1 MPNKKEPHGQD
12 VIVTEFDSWL
22 NENYIELLD
31 LKAGIGVTSIMS
43 KWKSLRHRE
52 IEKLLK
58 KFDDLMEDCNKV
70 RDKYNKPSSNSG

>member
-12 VIVTEFDSWL
+12 VIVNEFDQWL

-31 LKAGIGVTSIMS
+31 LKSGIGVTNIMS

-52 IEKLLK
+52 IERLLK
-58 KFDDLMEDCNKV
+58 KFDDLMEIGRASCRERV
-70 RDKYNKPSSNSG
+70 